1 MDLVA
6 LLPLI
11 LLVAFIAGGVLLTT
25 AAVLQK
31 PGRLAI
37 VLVLMICVASQP
49 STYGLSAPNPLG
61 LFYVMGINTF
71 YFSLYQLL
79 VLTLWGVVVFFVPKP
94 TYPDGRNPWRLIFM
108 GYWSFGVTLM
118 AWMLADSSPWFS
130 NDWLMSV
137 FWKSSY
143 PYLLWQG
150 IFLYIIYSTLTH
162 RADLRRL
169 GLLMV
174 AAVTINHL
182 WGMFRYVALGGDPQ
196 NAYALMEHLSV
207 KITFWDISDSVM
219 ATFLVGYGIWCLL
232 MKPDVKRSRRLMYA
246 GIVLLG
252 AASVVL
258 SSRRTA
264 QGGLIFALI
273 GILICLPKGKRGIIV
288 LVMAAMIPAALVV
301 TAQRSKDS
309 SGSLIDKVFLDVGTS
324 KFENPR
330 QSRFY
335 EWKRAWMSLKES
347 PVVGL
352 GPRGSFRVID
362 DEGLKYH
369 RNNFGFVHS
378 GWGHILLKTGFLGLG
393 IFLTMLGVFV
403 VNVARSWSRIPDS
416 LRPMCVGAVAA
427 LFASLPNFTV
437 GTPIVEIRTMFVIA
451 AMMAILMACARLA
464 RQPRDPE
471 QHEPEMHAAHVP
483 ILSDEVVV

>member
-1 MDLVA
+1 MSLMA
-6 LLPLI
+6 LLPLV
-11 LLVAFIAGGVLLTT
+11 LLVAFVAGGVLLTT
-25 AAVLQK
+25 GAVLQK

-37 VLVLMICVASQP
+37 GLVLLICFASQP

-61 LFYVMGINTF
+61 MIYVLGINTF
-71 YFSLYQLL
+71 YLSLFQMLL
-79 VLTLWGVVVFFVPKP
+79 LTLWGVVVFFVPKP
-94 TYPDGRNPWRLIFM
+94 TYPDGHNPWRLIFW
-108 GYWSFGVTLM
+108 GYWSFALTLV
-118 AWMLADSSPWFS
+118 AWMLADTSPWFS

-150 IFLYIIYSTLTH
+150 LFLYIIYTTLSN

-169 GLLMV
+169 ALLMV
-174 AAVTINHL
+174 GMIALNHT
-182 WGMFRYVALGGDPQ
+182 WGMFRYAALGGDPQ
-196 NAYALMEHLSV
+196 NAYAMMEHLSV
-207 KITFWDISDSVM
+207 KITFWDISDSVL

-232 MKPDVKRSRRLMYA
+232 MKPDATLSRRLMYA
-246 GIVLLG
+246 AIVLLG

-264 QGGLIFALI
+264 QGGLVFALI
-273 GILICLPKGKRGIIV
+273 GILICLPKGKRGIVV

-309 SGSLIDKVFLDVGTS
+309 SGSIFDKVFLDVSRS
-324 KFENPR
+324 KFESPR

-335 EWKRAWMSLKES
+335 EWNRAWMTLKES

-352 GPRGSFRVID
+352 GPRGTFRVID

-393 IFLTMLGVFV
+393 IFLVMLGVFV
-403 VNVARSWSRIPDS
+403 VNVARAWSRIPDS
-416 LRPMCVGAVAA
+416 LRPMSVGAVAA

-464 RQPRDPE
+464 RQS
-471 QHEPEMHAAHVP
+471 QEPEPDEAQDS
-483 ILSDEVVV
+483 ILLDRVAV